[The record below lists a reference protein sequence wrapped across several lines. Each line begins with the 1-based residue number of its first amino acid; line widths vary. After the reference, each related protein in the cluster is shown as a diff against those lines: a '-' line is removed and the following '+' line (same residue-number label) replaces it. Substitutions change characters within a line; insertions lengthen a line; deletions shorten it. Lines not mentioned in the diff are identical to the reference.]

1 MVNAWIK
8 KDIMNKL
15 DLYIYALKKQ
25 MDKIEDK
32 ESLVYKTLAACYELA
47 TSINKM

>member
-1 MVNAWIK
+1 MDGLK
-8 KDIMNKL
+8 KNIMNKL

>member
-1 MVNAWIK
+1 
-8 KDIMNKL
+8 MNKL
-15 DLYIYALKKQ
+15 DLYISALQEQ

-32 ESLVYKTLAACYELA
+32 ESIVYKTLEACYELA

>member
-1 MVNAWIK
+1 
-8 KDIMNKL
+8 MNKL
-15 DLYIYALKKQ
+15 ELYISALQEQ

-32 ESLVYKTLAACYELA
+32 ESIVYKTLAACYELA

>member
-1 MVNAWIK
+1 
-8 KDIMNKL
+8 MNKL

-25 MDKIEDK
+25 MDKIIDK
-32 ESLVYKTLAACYELA
+32 ESLVYKTIAACYELA

>member
-1 MVNAWIK
+1 
-8 KDIMNKL
+8 MNKL
-15 DLYIYALKKQ
+15 DLYISALREQ

-32 ESLVYKTLAACYELA
+32 ESIVYKTLAACYELA

>member
-1 MVNAWIK
+1 
-8 KDIMNKL
+8 MNKL

-32 ESLVYKTLAACYELA
+32 ESIVYKTLAACYELA